1 MRQIILDTETTGLDP
16 NQGHRVIEIGCIEM
30 VNRRLTDRNFHA
42 YINPERAID
51 HEAIE
56 VHGITNEFLTDKP
69 NFSGI
74 VDEFIEFVRGAEL
87 IAHNASFDVNF
98 LEAELQRIPDAP
110 RMVEL
115 MHGGAPIDTL
125 AMAREKRPGKRNSLD
140 ALCRDYRIDASERTL
155 HGALLDA
162 ELLTR
167 VYLAMTRE
175 QSRMFGGS
183 ENHQQ
188 GSRFE
193 PVRKLTD
200 VARPLKI
207 VVPGHDELSNHQ
219 AFLDKLRE
227 MNGEI
232 LWDRYQS

>member
-30 VNRRLTDRNFHA
+30 VNRRLTDRHFHA

-51 HEAIE
+51 QEAIE

-69 NFSGI
+69 NFAGI
-74 VDEFIEFVRGAEL
+74 VDELVEFIRGAEL

-98 LEAELQRIPDAP
+98 LEAELKRIPGAP
-110 RMVEL
+110 SMVEL
-115 MHGGAPIDTL
+115 MHGGAAVDTL
-125 AMAREKRPGKRNSLD
+125 AMAKEKRPGKRNSLD
-140 ALCRDYRIDASERTL
+140 ALCRDYKIDASERTL

-183 ENHQQ
+183 ENLQQ

-193 PVRKLTD
+193 PIQKMTD
-200 VARPLKI
+200 AARQQRVIP
-207 VVPGHDELSNHQ
+207 PSDDELSNHQ
-219 AFLDKLRE
+219 AFLDTLRQS
-227 MNGEI
+227 NADI
-232 LWDRYQS
+232 VWDRSSL